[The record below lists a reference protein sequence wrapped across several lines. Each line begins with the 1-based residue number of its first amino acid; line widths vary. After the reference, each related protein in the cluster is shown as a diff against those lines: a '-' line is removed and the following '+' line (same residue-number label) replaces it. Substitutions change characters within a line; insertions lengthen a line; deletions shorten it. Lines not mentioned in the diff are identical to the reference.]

1 MVILPYYSKKAMK
14 YPYTIKDIAKA
25 LNLSAS
31 TVSRAL
37 RDSYEISADTKKIVL
52 EYAEQ
57 VNYQANPIARSL
69 KERRSYSIG
78 IIVSEIANNF
88 FSQIIN
94 GVESVAYDRNYQVI
108 ISQTHESS
116 NREKLNVEYLSS
128 RSIDGLLITL
138 SSETHDLSYLK
149 KLYEQGFPIV
159 FFDRVPNDFDTYKIT
174 VDNKQGAYQA
184 TTSLIQKGCTRIAH
198 LANSANLS
206 ITTERLDGYKQ
217 ALAENGIPFN
227 IDLVEYCNYGGL
239 HHEEVKRAVS
249 ALAKHPV
256 DAVFMSG
263 DKLTTGFLQAVKE
276 GKHKKMDNIPLAGFT
291 NSNVVNIFSS
301 PLLAV
306 RQPAFEMGKIATE
319 HLIKMIESKYPIS
332 EFETITLP
340 TELVEHS

>member
-1 MVILPYYSKKAMK
+1 MK

-37 RDSYEISADTKKIVL
+37 RDSYEISADTKKLVL
-52 EYAEQ
+52 DYADK

-88 FSQIIN
+88 FSQVIN
-94 GVESVAYDRNYQVI
+94 GVESVAYDKNYQVI
-108 ISQTHESS
+108 ISQTHESAD
-116 NREKLNVEYLSS
+116 REKLNVEYLSS

-138 SSETHDLSYLK
+138 SSEAHDLSYLK

-159 FFDRVPNDFDTYKIT
+159 FFDRVPNNFDTYKVT
-174 VDNKQGAYQA
+174 VNNKEGAYQA
-184 TTSLIQKGCTRIAH
+184 TTYLIKKGCTKIAH
-198 LANSANLS
+198 LANAANLS
-206 ITTERLDGYKQ
+206 ITSERLDGYRS
-217 ALAENGIPFN
+217 ALEENGIPFN
-227 IDLVEYCNYGGL
+227 SGLVKYCDYGGL
-239 HHEEVKRAVS
+239 HQEDVQRAVS
-249 ALAKHPV
+249 ELAKHPV

-276 GKHKKMDNIPLAGFT
+276 GNYKQMDDIYLAGFT
-291 NSNVVNIFSS
+291 NSNVVSIFSS

-306 RQPAFEMGKIATE
+306 RQPAFEMGKIAAE
-319 HLIKMIESKYPIS
+319 HLIKMIEAKYPIT
-332 EFETITLP
+332 EFETIMLP
-340 TELVEHS
+340 TELISHE